1 MKYRVVV
8 DLGWHEAD
16 NPEQAIQTATS
27 QKYKPEQ
34 MGYLAASEHR
44 IIKTQSKHI
53 KCSSSDCI
61 EQSKEDMW
69 AAYELRHD
77 EWYEW

>member
-53 KCSSSDCI
+53 KCSSNDCI

>member
-44 IIKTQSKHI
+44 IIKDQTKHI
-53 KCSSSDCI
+53 RCSSSECI
-61 EQSKEDMW
+61 SQSKEDMR
-69 AAYELRHD
+69 AAYELNAPW
-77 EWYEW
+77 EW